1 MICNEILSTS
11 TLEEILCQ
19 AKDEEFPPQHRE
31 KTLYAL

>member
-19 AKDEEFPPQHRE
+19 AKDEEFPPSIE
-31 KTLYAL
+31 KKTLYAL